1 MGIVTACVSV
11 IKGQFVLHATRSLY
25 LEVLIIPI
33 NLWSL
38 AAGICLRLGDARE
51 IPRPPLSKNLLRRPA
66 LQVSRDGS
74 HDGPKPVTVSNKS
87 KGS

>member
-11 IKGQFVLHATRSLY
+11 IKAQFVLHGTQSLY

-38 AAGICLRLGDARE
+38 AASICLRLGDTRE
-51 IPRPPLSKNLLRRPA
+51 IPRPPLSKNLLRRRA
-66 LQVSRDGS
+66 LRVSRDVS
-74 HDGPKPVTVSNKS
+74 HDGPKPVTVSSKS